1 MDKEVFK
8 WRKALIPILGNNIRD
23 ILGKL
28 GAWPC
33 DFGPETAVA
42 LYNVAV
48 KNLPSNG
55 TAVDLTPSAG
65 KTTVVLSAAA
75 YRNGA
80 KTTALVNQAEA
91 HPAEIVWLNRAY
103 RTFKM
108 KDTCTLA
115 EEIMQMTADM
125 VVVRGNA
132 ALAQKVFA
140 DGLKPDGI
148 LFGINIEKLD
158 GVEPEQTGGGWAVW
172 RKPKMVTA
180 SIKDETRMPP
190 DSALNDSPKSAKQ
203 TFLDNTAMY
212 SPSLSEVAE
221 AIVITEEE
229 AQKLRAAQE
238 G

>member
-1 MDKEVFK
+1 M
-8 WRKALIPILGNNIRD
+8 IPILGND
-23 ILGKL
+23 LKTILGKL

-33 DFGPETAVA
+33 DFSAETAVA

-55 TAVDLTPSAG
+55 TAVDLSPSAG
-65 KTTVVLSAAA
+65 KSTVILSAAA
-75 YRNGA
+75 HRNGA

-125 VVVRGNA
+125 VVVRGNV
-132 ALAQKVFA
+132 ALAEKVFA
-140 DGLKPDGI
+140 DGLKPEGI

-158 GVEPEQTGGGWAVW
+158 GVEPEQAGGGWAVW
-172 RKPKMVTA
+172 RKPKAEPMKVVAELKIPNDTGMVGRLVA
-180 SIKDETRMPP
+180 EE
-190 DSALNDSPKSAKQ
+190 
-203 TFLDNTAMY
+203 FLDNVGKY
-212 SPSLSEVAE
+212 SPSLSDVAE

-229 AQKLRAAQE
+229 AQKLRVSQE